1 MRREGVFLELVD
13 GTNFLSRFCLVSRV
27 MTATWDE
34 RLYRPLSVHIETFY
48 LVSQQICAIP
58 NTYASQDIS
67 PIPKGGQILTV
78 LHCKR
83 LLSLQIKGINQKK
96 NELLVVTLPE
106 RGLVDLNQLLSM
118 KIWYYD
124 QIGHTINNSGNYES
138 TYFNTPLK

>member
-34 RLYRPLSVHIETFY
+34 RLYRPFSTRRNVLPRVPTDLCH
-48 LVSQQICAIP
+48 
-58 NTYASQDIS
+58 TYASQDIS

-106 RGLVDLNQLLSM
+106 RGLVNLNQLLSM